1 LAHQTVQAGVQ
12 ELQAGRDDPE
22 SERPGAP
29 SSPLPAR
36 RTQADRRPKVCQPR
50 RIRRPGGGRK
60 LTEVKDPAILA
71 TLEQLVENDV
81 AGDPMGETKWVRTTL
96 RRLSEQ
102 LAERGHKA
110 SHQTVRRL
118 LVKLKFAMRGNRRRQ
133 VHSKDPKRSEQ
144 FCYIAA
150 QRQRF
155 KAAG

>member
-1 LAHQTVQAGVQ
+1 
-12 ELQAGRDDPE
+12 E
-22 SERPGAP
+22 
-29 SSPLPAR
+29 
-36 RTQADRRPKVCQPR
+36 VCQPGH
-50 RIRRPGGGRK
+50 IRRPGGGRK

-102 LAERGHKA
+102 LAERGHQA

-118 LVKLKFAMRGNRRRQ
+118 LVKLRFALRGNRRRQ
-133 VHSKDPKRSEQ
+133 VHSKDPKRNEQ
-144 FCYIAA
+144 FCYIAS

-155 KAAG
+155 KAAGLPVISVDTKKKELDRKSV